1 MGLRA
6 DGAARRLDF
15 APHLPASWDKVT
27 LRRVRVGDSRI
38 TLELTQAVGE
48 VALRISND
56 GAPLKIAFDPEL
68 PLGAKIQN
76 ARLADREIAAT
87 FAEHAQDAHAHVGFD
102 VPRGDSVLRL
112 TYSGGVAIVPPATRP
127 VVGER
132 SRGMKIVGVSLK
144 DRAYTIEL
152 DHVAAETASFE
163 LRTPW
168 QVESVRGAKFAALT
182 SSSYQLSIEATPTND
197 KRAYQRSTV
206 TVTFAR
212 VE

>member
-1 MGLRA
+1 MNGV
-6 DGAARRLDF
+6 ARQLDF

-68 PLGAKIQN
+68 PLGARIQN
-76 ARLADREIAAT
+76 ARLGDREIAAT
-87 FAEHAQDAHAHVGFD
+87 LVQHAQDAHAHVEFD
-102 VPRGDSVLRL
+102 MPRGDSVLRL
-112 TYSGGVAIVPPATRP
+112 TYSGGVAIVPPAPRP

-144 DRAYTIEL
+144 DRAYTIEI
-152 DHVAAETASFE
+152 DHVACGAGE
-163 LRTPW
+163 LRAAHA
-168 QVESVRGAKFAALT
+168 VEDRGCARCAIRSARAPPRYRPRRSRACARRTSRRCATSAAKC
-182 SSSYQLSIEATPTND
+182 S
-197 KRAYQRSTV
+197 
-206 TVTFAR
+206 
-212 VE
+212 